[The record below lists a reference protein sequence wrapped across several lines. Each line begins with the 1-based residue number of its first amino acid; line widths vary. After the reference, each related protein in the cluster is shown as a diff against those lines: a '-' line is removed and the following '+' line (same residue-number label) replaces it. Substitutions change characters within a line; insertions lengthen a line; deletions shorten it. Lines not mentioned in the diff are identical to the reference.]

1 MGVCL
6 AVGIPLIIWWIIK
19 SRRNKR
25 EKTQQHN
32 DDMAAKQQNAAVK
45 TALVVAGHK
54 RKAERLGKLMELI
67 GGGEEDGG
75 TGAGKSRV

>member
-25 EKTQQHN
+25 EKTKQHN
-32 DDMAAKQQNAAVK
+32 DSMAAKQQNDAVN
-45 TALVVAGHK
+45 TALEVARHK
-54 RKAERLGKLMELI
+54 GKAERLDKFLELV
-67 GGGEEDGG
+67 GGGKE
-75 TGAGKSRV
+75 GAGAGAGSSRV

>member
-1 MGVCL
+1 
-6 AVGIPLIIWWIIK
+6 
-19 SRRNKR
+19 
-25 EKTQQHN
+25 
-32 DDMAAKQQNAAVK
+32 MAAKQQNAAVK